1 MGSFAPTF
9 PFGGLGL
16 HICKFSNAEALSKFI
31 FSGVTMDTSAKE
43 ADLTGKELEAVGAI
57 MLAAFLPRCV

>member
-1 MGSFAPTF
+1 M
-9 PFGGLGL
+9 

-31 FSGVTMDTSAKE
+31 FSGVMMDTSAKE